1 MFHKVQE
8 YSFSNI
14 DKFSTSS
21 IVTRLTTDVTNVQQA
36 FMMVIRVAIRAPLMM
51 IISLIFAFQVNA
63 KLSVMYLCAIP
74 VLGIALFSIQ
84 RFAHPIFEKV
94 FHIYDKLNMV
104 VQENL
109 SGIRVVKSF
118 VREDHEVDKFS
129 KVSKDIYKNFAKAE
143 KIVAFNMPIM
153 QFTMYVCMI
162 LASWFGAKLIVYDGM
177 TTGAL
182 SSIISYAAMILSGL
196 MMLSMVFVMIMIS
209 QASVERINELLDEK
223 STIVSPENPVM
234 EVPDGSIE
242 FDDVDFSYSSRADK
256 LCLKDVNLKIKSGQ
270 TVGIIGG
277 TGSSKST
284 LVQMIPRLYDA
295 TSGTVKVGGIDAV
308 SYTHLRRPWSVSS
321 MRRINV
327 PPMLRAMR

>member
-1 MFHKVQE
+1 
-8 YSFSNI
+8 
-14 DKFSTSS
+14 
-21 IVTRLTTDVTNVQQA
+21 
-36 FMMVIRVAIRAPLMM
+36 MMVIRVAVRAPLMM

-162 LASWFGAKLIVYDGM
+162 LGFMVWREAH
-177 TTGAL
+177 
-182 SSIISYAAMILSGL
+182 SIRRNDHRRAFQYNILCG
-196 MMLSMVFVMIMIS
+196 
-209 QASVERINELLDEK
+209 ND
-223 STIVSPENPVM
+223 
-234 EVPDGSIE
+234 
-242 FDDVDFSYSSRADK
+242 
-256 LCLKDVNLKIKSGQ
+256 
-270 TVGIIGG
+270 TVR
-277 TGSSKST
+277 T
-284 LVQMIPRLYDA
+284 YDA
-295 TSGTVKVGGIDAV
+295 LNGVCNDNDFTGVG
-308 SYTHLRRPWSVSS
+308 
-321 MRRINV
+321 
-327 PPMLRAMR
+327 